1 MHMAKILRVI
11 LQTLFLILFF
21 LLVFVGRVQVWMGI
35 FLLSAILTLFLG
47 RFYCGWI
54 CPINTVMNVVAKI
67 KSKLH
72 LKSLPVPGFVKKP
85 FYRYGMLTAFILA
98 FIFVMASGKKLPV
111 LPGLLAI
118 GAFLTVFYPENL
130 WHRYLC
136 PYGTILH
143 MAGKLSKHYYRV
155 IDDLCVSC
163 GICRKTC
170 PAEAV
175 QVYDG
180 KYVITKSECLVC
192 GSCAAN
198 CPKKAIRY
206 Q

>member
-1 MHMAKILRVI
+1 M
-11 LQTLFLILFF
+11 LFLLLFSM
-21 LLVFVGRVQVWMGI
+21 LVVLGRVQIWMGI
-35 FLLSAILTLFLG
+35 FLLSVILTLFFG

-54 CPINTVMNVVAKI
+54 CPINTVMNFVAKI
-67 KSKLH
+67 KSQLH
-72 LKSLPVPGFVKKP
+72 LKGLTIPEFVKKP

-111 LPGLLAI
+111 LPGLLVI

-130 WHRYLC
+130 WHRHLC

-143 MAGKLSKHYYRV
+143 MVGKLSKRHYTV
-155 IDDLCVSC
+155 AEDLCIAC
-163 GICRKTC
+163 GICRKAC
-170 PAEAV
+170 PAEAL
-175 QVYDG
+175 QLYEG
-180 KYVITKSECLVC
+180 KYVIAKSECLVC
-192 GSCAAN
+192 GSCDAK